1 MKEEW
6 RQQMQQ
12 KMADYRRPAP
22 EVSWDGLN
30 KALAGNRREAKVAQ
44 MWTRRIAAAVV
55 VMVAVT
61 AGYLAFDQQDD
72 ANIYNKVEALANHEK
87 TEPQQLQ
94 QKTGN
99 IDTESVK
106 PRLLAMTVRGSSD
119 ESQDV
124 QPDEPQK
131 VSETDSQETPVISQ
145 EESVVSQEEPVVSQ
159 EESPVSQQDKA
170 QVNHETPKRQTL
182 DNPSDAYRPKV
193 SGNRLMAKVYIS
205 NGVLAGNSFDDDLLR
220 DRYSAPR
227 PGPISDPDSGQDKT
241 SKNDKSVVI
250 DDAHHRLPVRFG
262 LSLRYCLNNK
272 WSIEGGLTYTRLNAD
287 YDRVQNGS
295 RRKLEQTLSYIGLP
309 VNANYQLWGSRYFN
323 LYVSGGGMAEM
334 MVTGSLRN
342 ERSTESVSEHPL
354 QFSVNAAMGAEVNL
368 SRFLSIYAEPGVGY
382 YFDNGSSVPTYYQEH
397 PFSFNLNIGLR
408 FNIK

>member
-1 MKEEW
+1 MKEQW
-6 RQQMQQ
+6 RQEMQQ
-12 KMADYRRPAP
+12 KMAGYKRPAP
-22 EVSWDGLN
+22 EVSWDELS
-30 KALAGNRREAKVAQ
+30 KALAGNRRKAKEAQ

-55 VMVAVT
+55 AIVAVT
-61 AGYLAFDQQDD
+61 AGYLAFDQQEDSII
-72 ANIYNKVEALANHEK
+72 NNNKVEAVVKHEK

-94 QKTGN
+94 QKTRN
-99 IDTESVK
+99 IDTENAK
-106 PRLLAMTVRGSSD
+106 PRLLAMTVRESSD
-119 ESQDV
+119 EFQDV
-124 QPDEPQK
+124 QSEESQK
-131 VSETDSQETPVISQ
+131 VSETDSQETPVVSQ
-145 EESVVSQEEPVVSQ
+145 EESVVSQ
-159 EESPVSQQDKA
+159 EESPVSQQDKS
-170 QVNHETPKRQTL
+170 QMNHDTPKRQTL

-193 SGNRLMAKVYIS
+193 SSNRLMAKVYIS

-220 DRYSAPR
+220 DRYNAPK
-227 PGPISDPDSGQDKT
+227 PGPVSDPVSEQDKT
-241 SKNDKSVVI
+241 SKNDNNVVI

-262 LSLRYCLNNK
+262 LSLRYCLNDK

-295 RRKLEQTLSYIGLP
+295 RKKLEQTLSYIGLP

-334 MVTGSLRN
+334 MVKGSLRN
-342 ERSTESVSEHPL
+342 DRSTESVSEHPL
-354 QFSVNAAMGAEVNL
+354 QFSVNGAMGAEVNL

-382 YFDNGSSVPTYYQEH
+382 YFNNGSSIPTYYQEH